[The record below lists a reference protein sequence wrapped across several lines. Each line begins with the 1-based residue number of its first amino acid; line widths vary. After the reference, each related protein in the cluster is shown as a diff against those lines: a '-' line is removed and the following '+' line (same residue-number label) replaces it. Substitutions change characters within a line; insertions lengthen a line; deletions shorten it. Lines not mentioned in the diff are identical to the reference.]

1 MHISQKG
8 LGASLLQGGK
18 PVAYLSTP
26 PTETEQRYA
35 QIEKEMLAIVFL
47 LEKFNQYTF
56 GPRIY
61 VYSDHKPPETILKKP
76 LAVAPQR
83 LQGMMKRLQTYN
95 FDVICEHVKNMHIA
109 DMLYRVYLPTAG
121 DYEDREFEQINMA
134 SYLPITEARL
144 AEIKRETGAD
154 LTLQKLK
161 SAVTQGWPD
170 NRQKLEE
177 EERSFFSVRD
187 ELPVQDGLIFEGQRA
202 DISQSLRPKIK
213 LRLCSSHMGFDSC
226 LRRAGES
233 VFWPSFSAEIK
244 QMIESF
250 ETFRKFK
257 TSPQKEPLA
266 PHEAPTPGWE
276 KIGIVLFELNRKQFL
291 VTVDYYRNFW
301 EIDELPVDTT
311 AATIINN
318 FVRSWE
324 LFRGHVLVDSLC
336 SLKVFK
342 RFSRSIPY
350 KAQASLCALRHHG
363 YGCH

>member
-1 MHISQKG
+1 
-8 LGASLLQGGK
+8 
-18 PVAYLSTP
+18 
-26 PTETEQRYA
+26 
-35 QIEKEMLAIVFL
+35 MLAIVFL

-56 GPRIY
+56 GRRIY
-61 VYSDHKPPETILKKP
+61 VYSDRKPPETILKKR

-83 LQGMMKRLQTYN
+83 LQGMMKRLQKYN

-121 DYEDREFEQINMA
+121 DYEDHEFEQINMA
-134 SYLPITEARL
+134 SYLHITEARL

-161 SAVTQGWPD
+161 SVVTQGWPD
-170 NRQKLEE
+170 NRQKLEK

-187 ELPVQDGLIFEGQRA
+187 ELPVQDGLIFGGQRA
-202 DISQSLRPKIK
+202 DISQSLRPMIKQK
-213 LRLCSSHMGFDSC
+213 LRSSHMGFDSC

-250 ETFRKFK
+250 ETCRNFK

-266 PHEAPTPGWE
+266 PHEASTPGWE
-276 KIGIVLFELNRKQFL
+276 KIGMSSSNWTERNSWWLSITTETSGKSTNSRSTQRQQQSSITLYSPGNFLGVTWPLSCCSVLPN
-291 VTVDYYRNFW
+291 
-301 EIDELPVDTT
+301 
-311 AATIINN
+311 
-318 FVRSWE
+318 
-324 LFRGHVLVDSLC
+324 HVLVDSLC

-363 YGCH
+363 YGCHWQRSTILL